1 MSSEYGWDDE
11 TIWNLPISRFRQ
23 ITAAI
28 QQRRFLSAR
37 EENSRFSWLA
47 RNLGGFIAGGYML
60 DKGAKNPAA
69 EQARTLSFD
78 EIEAVLL
85 GAEVDKP
92 TAAQNHPLGPD
103 GKAVDID
110 PNEAIARALAKNG
123 NGSFERFGMMAG
135 QLAQRGKML

>member
-1 MSSEYGWDDE
+1 MSSEYGWPDE
-11 TIWNLPISRFRQ
+11 TIWDLPISRFRQ

-28 QQRRFLSAR
+28 QQRRFLKAR

-69 EQARTLSFD
+69 EQARTLAFD
-78 EIEAVLL
+78 DIEAVLL
-85 GAEVDKP
+85 GTELDGP
-92 TAAQNHPLGPD
+92 TAAPQDKGP
-103 GKAVDID
+103 VPDID

-123 NGSFERFGMMAG
+123 NGSFERFGMMTG
-135 QLAQRGKML
+135 QLAVRGKMI